1 MRIIQKLK
9 AKAENMYGAPPVT
22 IAFLG
27 DSVTQGC
34 FECYKKGNTI
44 DTVFDGASGYSARL
58 REMLQLIY
66 PNVQLNVINAGISG
80 DTAEGGEK
88 RFARDVAPYSPDLVV
103 VGFALNDSTRGEAG
117 LPSYICA
124 LESIFAQ
131 CKKIGAEIICL
142 TPNMMNTKVS
152 CHLCDKDFIGLA
164 ESLSALQSGGVLD
177 KYVQAAKETAQRAG
191 AAVCDIYGQWK
202 KLERGGADVT
212 ELLANKLNHPVR
224 ELHYYT
230 AIKLIESMFEG
241 E

>member
-58 REMLQLIY
+58 REMLQRIY

-117 LPSYICA
+117 LPSY
-124 LESIFAQ
+124 
-131 CKKIGAEIICL
+131 
-142 TPNMMNTKVS
+142 P
-152 CHLCDKDFIGLA
+152 
-164 ESLSALQSGGVLD
+164 
-177 KYVQAAKETAQRAG
+177 
-191 AAVCDIYGQWK
+191 
-202 KLERGGADVT
+202 
-212 ELLANKLNHPVR
+212 
-224 ELHYYT
+224 
-230 AIKLIESMFEG
+230 
-241 E
+241 